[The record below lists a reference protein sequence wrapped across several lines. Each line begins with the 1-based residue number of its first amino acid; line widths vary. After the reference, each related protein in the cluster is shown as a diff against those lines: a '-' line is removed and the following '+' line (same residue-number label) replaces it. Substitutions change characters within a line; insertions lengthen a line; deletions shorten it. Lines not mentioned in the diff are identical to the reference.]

1 VLELVG
7 LLINDILIVVA
18 ALGKPV
24 TGEKII
30 VEVEPLA
37 GISNWILE
45 GRTDF
50 ETTVPPT

>member
-18 ALGKPV
+18 ASGKPV
-24 TGEKII
+24 IGEKII
-30 VEVEPLA
+30 VELEPEA
-37 GISNWILE
+37 GMSNWILE
-45 GRTDF
+45 GKTDF